1 MARMTFVQAV
11 RDALAEE
18 MRLDARTFLIGEDVE
33 IGLQGTTKGLR
44 EEFGPERVR
53 NCPISEAA
61 FTGVGVGAAA
71 VGSRPIIDL
80 MYATFN
86 YVAMDQLVN
95 QAAKLRYMTG
105 GQVRLPITYLMV
117 SGAGHMGAAQHSE
130 SPHGMLMNVPGLKIA
145 MPSGPREAKGLV
157 KAAVRDDN
165 PTLVFFDFTLLRG
178 RAEVSDDPTFTLP
191 LGVAEVKREG
201 KDVTIVGIGPAVPR
215 ALAAAQGLAAKGI
228 DAEVVDLLSLVPLDS
243 ERILA
248 SVAKTGRLVVVDDAP
263 PRAGAA
269 SEIVALVAEEGFAAL
284 KAPIHRVCRL
294 PVPMPFNRNLERYVM
309 PDSAGIEAAAIAA
322 VEGK

>member
-33 IGLQGTTKGLR
+33 IGVQGTTKGLR

-53 NCPISEAA
+53 NCPISEAT

-86 YVAMDQLVN
+86 YVAMDQLTN

-130 SPHGMLMNVPGLKIA
+130 SPHGMFMNVPGLKIA

-165 PTLVFFDFTLLRG
+165 PTLVFFDFNLLRG
-178 RAEVSDDPTFTLP
+178 RAEVSDDPAFTLP

-228 DAEVVDLLSLVPLDS
+228 DAEVVDVLSLAPLDG

-269 SEIVALVAEEGFAAL
+269 AEIVALAAEEGFAAL
-284 KAPIHRVCRL
+284 KAPIHLVCRL

-309 PDSAGIEAAAIAA
+309 PDTARIEAAAIAA

>member
-71 VGSRPIIDL
+71 IGSRPIIDL
-80 MYATFN
+80 MYGTFN
-86 YVAMDQLVN
+86 YVAMDQLAN

-130 SPHGMLMNVPGLKIA
+130 SPHGMFMNVPGLKIA

-228 DAEVVDLLSLVPLDS
+228 DAEVVDVLSLAPLDG

-269 SEIVALVAEEGFAAL
+269 SEIVALAAEEGFAAL
-284 KAPIHRVCRL
+284 KAPVHRVCRL
-294 PVPMPFNRNLERYVM
+294 PVPMPFNRNLERYVI
-309 PDSAGIEAAAIAA
+309 PDTARIEAAAIAA